1 MRKYKKERLTVRTA
15 FGAKVFSD
23 VKPKQLIRKL
33 AYYEDLES
41 RLQRIYGHCPGLL
54 EDMVK
59 TMELTGINNI
69 GISERALMLVDDE
82 VLKYKNLKLLES
94 KLTNRINPVYK
105 IIKEKEEYVLIRIG
119 FSMEFL
125 DEIGKTVFFDKDEA
139 YEKLNKLKETK

>member
-41 RLQRIYGHCPGLL
+41 RLQRVYGHCPGLL
-54 EDMVK
+54 EDIVK

-82 VLKYKNLKLLES
+82 VTRYKNLKLLES

-105 IIKEKEEYVLIRIG
+105 IIKDKNEYVLVRIG
-119 FSMEFL
+119 FSMDFL
-125 DEIGKTVFFDKDEA
+125 DEIGKTVFFDKEEA
-139 YEKLNKLKETK
+139 YDKLNKLKEI